1 MFDIGFSELLLI
13 AVMALVVIGPKR
25 LPETVRFTGLWIGR
39 LKRSLTRAY
48 QEMDKELGLDD
59 IRRQL
64 HNEEVMR
71 SIEEHKRRIEAEIR
85 SGTTEPSAADRPT
98 PTTDNDTPAPSTSA
112 AGDADPGATR
122 PANHDEGKS
131 GG

>member
-13 AVMALVVIGPKR
+13 AVIALVVIGPKR
-25 LPETVRFTGLWIGR
+25 LPETVRFAGLWIGR
-39 LKRSLTRAY
+39 IKRTPRRAY
-48 QEMDKELGLDD
+48 QEMDKERGLDD

-64 HNEEVMR
+64 HNEEVLR

-85 SGTTEPSAADRPT
+85 AGTSEAPADKIAPDSATAPAAPPTAAPAARDDRP
-98 PTTDNDTPAPSTSA
+98 
-112 AGDADPGATR
+112 AGITQGEKT
-122 PANHDEGKS
+122 

>member
-13 AVMALVVIGPKR
+13 AVIALVVIGPKR

-48 QEMDKELGLDD
+48 QEMDKELG
-59 IRRQL
+59 
-64 HNEEVMR
+64 
-71 SIEEHKRRIEAEIR
+71 IEEHKRRIEAEIR